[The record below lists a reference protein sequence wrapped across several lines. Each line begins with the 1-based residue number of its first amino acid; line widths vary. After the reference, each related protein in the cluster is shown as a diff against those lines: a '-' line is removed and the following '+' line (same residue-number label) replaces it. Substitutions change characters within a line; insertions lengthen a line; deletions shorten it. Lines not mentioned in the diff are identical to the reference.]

1 MIGIAHAL
9 LPLAIAKFQC
19 KVERLFI
26 FRMLPLD
33 NAKFPSTVKR
43 LFIFLFI
50 SIS

>member
-1 MIGIAHAL
+1 VYGCGVRWHRT
-9 LPLAIAKFQC
+9 C
-19 KVERLFI
+19 SVERLFI